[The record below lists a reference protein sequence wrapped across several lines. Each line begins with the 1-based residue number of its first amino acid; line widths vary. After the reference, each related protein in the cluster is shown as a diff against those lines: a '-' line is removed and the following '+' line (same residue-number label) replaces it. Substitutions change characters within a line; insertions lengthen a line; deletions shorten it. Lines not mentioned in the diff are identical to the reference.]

1 MAVKARQRPL
11 GLDEDVVTAVR
22 YLVVKALTD
31 PGLVEALREYDS
43 FELRPSDYR
52 DRGGDA
58 GALRS
63 TYKRLRRMLAF
74 TGTDAGTVIGVVAG
88 LKIRPI
94 VVRNTCVL
102 CNTRVARPDVHVS
115 TWHEDLVEHYTDM
128 AIEELLS

>member
-1 MAVKARQRPL
+1 LAVKARQRPL

-74 TGTDAGTVIGVVAG
+74 TGFDTSDIINAVAG
-88 LKIRPI
+88 LRVRPI
-94 VVRNTCVL
+94 VVRGTCVL
-102 CNTRVARPDVHVS
+102 CNTRVARPDAHVS
-115 TWHEDLVEHYTDM
+115 TWHEDLVEHYTGM
-128 AIEELLS
+128 ALEELLS